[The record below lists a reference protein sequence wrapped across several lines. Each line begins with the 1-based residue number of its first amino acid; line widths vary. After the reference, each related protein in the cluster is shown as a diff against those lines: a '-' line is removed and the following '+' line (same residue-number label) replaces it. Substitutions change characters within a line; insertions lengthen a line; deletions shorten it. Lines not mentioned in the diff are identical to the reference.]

1 MRVLLCLSLGFFP
14 LLLPACAASVATEVA
29 ALKAQVGQIS
39 TDVAAV
45 KGDVAAVAGDVS
57 AIKTGN
63 IKVGG
68 GGDSITAWIYAAIAG
83 AALLY
88 PAIVRPIRL
97 ALKEWRDKRAL
108 ADPTS

>member
-1 MRVLLCLSLGFFP
+1 MLRVLLYLNLGFFP
-14 LLLPACAASVATEVA
+14 LLLPACAASVATEVV

-45 KGDVAAVAGDVS
+45 KGDVS

-68 GGDSITAWIYAAIAG
+68 GADSITAWLYAAIA
-83 AALLY
+83 AAAIFY
-88 PAIVRPIRL
+88 PAVIRPIR
-97 ALKEWRDKRAL
+97 KYISESK
-108 ADPTS
+108 T